1 MKNLLKTSLLG
12 VAALAPANVASAQVN
27 IICSGPTNVSSTVN
41 GPLQAFVVSLDVVDA
56 GKNITGI
63 NITLSDVDGRPS
75 VHQVQSF
82 NDPGTAPSP
91 FQDSPALNSDA
102 RRNADT
108 HLLFNDAALL
118 AAGTDAAEP
127 GDAAAAAGNDGT
139 RIHRF
144 VGANALTSGN
154 QGIVAASQTD
164 PLPLIYVVLKPS
176 ESAILSGQVALSGE
190 TSPRQIGPY
199 VVCFIPEPTSLSFL
213 ALGGLALARRR
224 CA

>member
-12 VAALAPANVASAQVN
+12 VAALAAANVASAQVN
-27 IICSGPTNVSSTVN
+27 ITQTGPTNVTSTVN
-41 GPLQAFVVSLDVVDA
+41 GALQAFVVTLDVVDA
-56 GKNITGI
+56 GKTITGI
-63 NITLSDVDGRPS
+63 NITLTDADGTPS

-91 FQDSPALNSDA
+91 FLDSSALNSDA

-118 AAGTDAAEP
+118 AAGTDASEP
-127 GDAAAAAGNDGT
+127 GDATAAAGNDGT

-154 QGIVAASQTD
+154 QGIVAASQAD
-164 PLPLIYVVLKPS
+164 PLPLLYCVLRPN
-176 ESAILSGQVALSGE
+176 ETAILSGQVALSGE
-190 TSPRQIGPY
+190 TSPRQIGPFT
-199 VVCFIPEPTSLSFL
+199 VGVPEPTCLGFL

-224 CA
+224 RA